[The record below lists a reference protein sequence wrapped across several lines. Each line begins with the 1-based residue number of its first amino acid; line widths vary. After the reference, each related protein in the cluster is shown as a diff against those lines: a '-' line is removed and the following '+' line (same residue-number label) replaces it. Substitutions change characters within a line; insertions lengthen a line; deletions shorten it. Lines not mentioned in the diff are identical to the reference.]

1 MSLAESHPQL
11 TLARVALLGRTY
23 SIGIT
28 RTTCD
33 RIGPVHL
40 LNRASSEK
48 QHCGPVVAVR
58 VIAADRQIGARL
70 RTLSSEFGRR
80 ADFGRTRCVHDIV
93 LTKASK
99 SQSTSAE
106 IA

>member
-1 MSLAESHPQL
+1 M
-11 TLARVALLGRTY
+11 LARAALLGRTY

-48 QHCGPVVAVR
+48 VRCGAVVAV
-58 VIAADRQIGARL
+58 Q
-70 RTLSSEFGRR
+70 
-80 ADFGRTRCVHDIV
+80 
-93 LTKASK
+93 
-99 SQSTSAE
+99 
-106 IA
+106 